1 MENNTNSSVVKI
13 PSDIFISYKSQ
24 DDASN
29 KTSGYYLAEELYS
42 SLKKRGYYPF
52 FSRVA
57 LDDKHGREFKPIID
71 EALET
76 AHVMILIIS
85 SLGDLESEWVKEEY
99 NTFFAKKKLVIP
111 VYRNLSDEDR
121 KLVPMEIRNI
131 QSFDVTDREN
141 PAAIN
146 QVAYNKL
153 LECIDSSMSEFKSNF
168 LRMTG
173 YYISA
178 AVKAFAKTD
187 GTTTSTEVKIY
198 NAIDKLSKVPFKKKM
213 AVAGG
218 VLGGIVALII
228 LISTL
233 SWYNSIEQQII
244 RALEKENYDYAIE
257 LYQENTDKSKIDDI
271 EHALIRRL
279 QTIEKDYMDL
289 KMDYSVAHKEINTI
303 RKMDIYNVNEKLE
316 EVLSK
321 INVINESRTAFSAAE
336 SFMKGEDY
344 ANAIIQ
350 YSNVSEKDTANYEVA
365 KKRLEDAIVKYRE
378 KVANEAAAFAKQED
392 YVGALTALETAL
404 NILPNDPKISE
415 LKLKYSAENAKKIKK
430 DALAKA
436 KEYAEEKD
444 FKNSI
449 LTIKAAQTGEN
460 EFDAELQAA
469 LTMYEKKFVE
479 AAIAQADALIA
490 KRDYNGALNALSE
503 AKEFLPDND
512 ELETK
517 YTEVDEN
524 KPVSVSTLNFI
535 NGTWNDIIDGC
546 WNGGTPKDPFG
557 NIYSNVSNFLIFS
570 TGYYRESWY
579 HEYRLYGK
587 YKTLTGA
594 CVPYE
599 DIETDGSCTLHIY
612 ADEKPVYTITVKRKT
627 DIKNFSA
634 DIEGAEYIKIV
645 MEGDA
650 NHKYNSMILMD
661 LLLWK
666 D

>member
-1 MENNTNSSVVKI
+1 MEKSTNSNVQII
-13 PSDIFISYKSQ
+13 PSDIFISFKDQ
-24 DDASN
+24 DSGSN
-29 KTSGYYLAEELYS
+29 RTPGSLLAEDIYY

-52 FSRVA
+52 FSREA
-57 LDDKHGREFKPIID
+57 FKGKTGKDIAAIVD
-71 EALET
+71 RALED
-76 AHVMILIIS
+76 AHVMILVIS
-85 SLGDLESEWVKEEY
+85 SLEDIESEWVKHEY
-99 NTFFAKKKLVIP
+99 AAFFEKRKIIMP
-111 VYRNLSDEDR
+111 VFIGVSDEDKR
-121 KLVPMEIRNI
+121 RIPATLKNI
-131 QSFDVTDREN
+131 QHFDVSDKNN
-141 PAAIN
+141 PQQVD
-146 QVAYNKL
+146 QVAFNYL
-153 LECIDSSMSEFKSNF
+153 LESIDERMSEFKSNF
-168 LRMTG
+168 LRRLG
-173 YYISA
+173 YYLIA
-178 AVKAFAKTD
+178 FFKALTKTE
-187 GTTTSTEVKIY
+187 GTTTSGEVKIY
-198 NAIDKLSKVPFKKKM
+198 TAIDNLSKVPFKKKM
-213 AVAGG
+213 AVGG
-218 VLGGIVALII
+218 GILGGIIALII

-279 QTIEKDYMDL
+279 QTIEKDYMDV

-350 YSNVSEKDTANYEVA
+350 YSNVSEKDTANYQVA
-365 KKRLEDAIVKYRE
+365 KKRLEEAIVKYRE
-378 KVANEAAAFAKQED
+378 KVGNEAAAFAKQED

-404 NILPNDPKISE
+404 NIRPNDPKISE

-479 AAIAQADALIA
+479 AAIAQAEALIA

-503 AKEFLPDND
+503 AKEFLPDNE
-512 ELETK
+512 ELEAK

-524 KPVSVSTLNFI
+524 KPVSLS
-535 NGTWNDIIDGC
+535 
-546 WNGGTPKDPFG
+546 
-557 NIYSNVSNFLIFS
+557 
-570 TGYYRESWY
+570 
-579 HEYRLYGK
+579 
-587 YKTLTGA
+587 
-594 CVPYE
+594 
-599 DIETDGSCTLHIY
+599 
-612 ADEKPVYTITVKRKT
+612 TVKAL
-627 DIKNFSA
+627 NGSWN
-634 DIEGAEYIKIV
+634 YIVDK
-645 MEGDA
+645 E
-650 NHKYNSMILMD
+650 S
-661 LLLWK
+661 
-666 D
+666 